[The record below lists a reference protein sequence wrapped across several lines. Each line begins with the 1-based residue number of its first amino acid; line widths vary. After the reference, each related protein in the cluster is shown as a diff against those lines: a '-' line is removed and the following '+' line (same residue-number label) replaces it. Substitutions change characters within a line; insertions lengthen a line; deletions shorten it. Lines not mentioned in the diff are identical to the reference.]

1 MRWRRQWAKNV
12 KRPYWPLNLRD
23 KAFTPHLATNA
34 LPDIKVPENI
44 SGIFIPQPNSQ
55 YIPATFIT
63 SLTTETLIK
72 H

>member
-12 KRPYWPLNLRD
+12 KRPDWPLNLRD

-44 SGIFIPQPNSQ
+44 SGLFIPQPNS
-55 YIPATFIT
+55 
-63 SLTTETLIK
+63 
-72 H
+72 

>member
-1 MRWRRQWAKNV
+1 M
-12 KRPYWPLNLRD
+12 
-23 KAFTPHLATNA
+23 
-34 LPDIKVPENI
+34 PENI

-55 YIPATFIT
+55 YISLIFIT

>member
-1 MRWRRQWAKNV
+1 MS
-12 KRPYWPLNLRD
+12 
-23 KAFTPHLATNA
+23 TPHLATNA
-34 LPDIKVPENI
+34 LSDIKVPENI

>member
-1 MRWRRQWAKNV
+1 MS
-12 KRPYWPLNLRD
+12 
-23 KAFTPHLATNA
+23 TPHLATNA
-34 LPDIKVPENI
+34 LSDIKVPENI

-55 YIPATFIT
+55 YIPTTFIT

>member
-1 MRWRRQWAKNV
+1 M
-12 KRPYWPLNLRD
+12 
-23 KAFTPHLATNA
+23 PHLATNA
-34 LPDIKVPENI
+34 LSDIKVPENI

-55 YIPATFIT
+55 YIPLIFIT

>member
-1 MRWRRQWAKNV
+1 MRWRQQWAKNV
-12 KRPYWPLNLRD
+12 KRPDCPLNLRD
-23 KAFTPHLATNA
+23 KVSTPHLATNA
-34 LPDIKVPENI
+34 LSDIKVPENI